1 MRKNPSYTALLRPT
15 RSLFPEKSATYR
27 IKWFYTII
35 WQVRVVVIIE
45 QPFRLKAFSVLFYNP
60 FFSFLLQLQ
69 QRPPPTIQLRP
80 RRLPS
85 RPLRQPETDTQMP
98 PINLRP
104 LSSSLMNSRLNL
116 WQLWHWLASL
126 SQVSEK
132 LNL

>member
-1 MRKNPSYTALLRPT
+1 MHYILTVFRLGCDSGQPLQITFDLFCRLPFRQLLRHH
-15 RSLFPEKSATYR
+15 
-27 IKWFYTII
+27 
-35 WQVRVVVIIE
+35 VVVIIE
-45 QPFRLKAFSVLFYNP
+45 QPFRLNAFSVLFYNP
-60 FFSFLLQLQ
+60 FSFLLQLQ

-126 SQVSEK
+126 SQVS
-132 LNL
+132 